1 MQEFNGTHTIM
12 DPLKKTDI
20 KKVVH
25 KYIIIIENVCG
36 RASNHFGDEAC
47 VQLVC
52 TRSTI

>member
-12 DPLKKTDI
+12 DPLKKTDS

-36 RASNHFGDEAC
+36 RLLIILEMRR
-47 VQLVC
+47 VC
-52 TRSTI
+52 S